1 MSSLTADFA
10 TTPAPQH
17 PRAASRTGWQRLGA
31 RVARVLGAG
40 LWMAALAV
48 QAQETVCAKVK
59 IEIKQELTLERQAFD
74 AEMRIINSTDSSV
87 LENVGVVVK
96 VTDEAGTPVPISDNP
111 NDLNAKF
118 FIRLSAKKDI
128 GAADGTGMVRP
139 RSTAVLNWLLI
150 PAPGAAGNSPLGKK
164 YLVGATLR
172 YRYNGED
179 TVLDVA
185 PDVIKVKPLPQLSL
199 DYFLPAEVEGDD
211 PLTPEVEPVQPFT
224 LGLRVKNNGV
234 ATAKNLAIDSAQ
246 PKIIENKQ
254 GLLVGFKLTGSYV
267 GDVPAPNTLLAK
279 LGDVPGNTSKTARWI
294 MESTLSGRFTEFT
307 AKFSHA
313 DELGGAMTSLLQ
325 GTQAHTLVRD
335 VRVDLPGRDTVRDF
349 LAQDGDVLRVYE
361 SEGQDTVVTNHSAVA
376 TLGTGSGGS
385 GYALNFPVTA
395 GFVYVRLPDPNAGAR
410 ALGVIQRSDGKVLAP
425 ENVWLSRTRNVET
438 KKWEYWF
445 NVFDVNSTGVY
456 TTEFKAPPVEIQ
468 PPALQFIADQTVQE
482 GRQVSFLVEASGKN
496 GKLVTLTASPLP
508 AGAKWLPQAA
518 DPAAPALARSV
529 FDWTPARGSKGDY
542 LINYTAND
550 GLMSTSRSAKIT
562 VKAAP
567 LLKLPALPRVV
578 SPLAGAR
585 QGLSWTGTEFQANP
599 LPLTAALAGGEFDSA
614 TSLVFEL
621 YDDAEYSQLLA
632 SATVAPA
639 SVGGV
644 MQATWSVAAD
654 FRFNRKYWWRVRAT
668 DGTLSSPW
676 VEAWFFTNQG
686 NVRPPYPVK
695 LTDST
700 QYNALQP
707 VLSWRN
713 VVDIDGD
720 EVQYE
725 AQVCRKLTTGETLP
739 ADNGLCLPGSSG
751 AGEVLVA
758 RSGWLPPGSDGV
770 SSWQVP
776 IPLTKGV
783 TYRWLVSALDARGV
797 RSTTPIPVYTTDT
810 GRQFFTVDPAGF
822 AAVRVLQEP
831 ADATVVNGMSV
842 TLSVRTNATR
852 ERFDL
857 DAVDTFDSM
866 DRRSSPAI
874 DAVNGVVS
882 WAVTGLQPGKTYW
895 WRVNQLT
902 VGGRAEVRSFRTNAL
917 NQPPAIPAL
926 RNPATG
932 AWVTTPY
939 PVLLAGLPKGAGGQ
953 PVQYEFELFSDATL
967 SSKLGGALQGSPS
980 WQVPVALNDG
990 AVAWWRVRAVDGQGQ
1005 ASAWSSVGS
1014 FTVLLG
1020 QQQGV
1025 SLALAYPDRAM
1036 MPVVKGG
1043 SKVQRIRWELSAMD
1057 ADVQLALYY
1066 KKVTPGSA
1074 APEDNRAVFT
1084 GQMIADGIK
1093 PAPGQRSG
1101 EWTWD
1106 VSGLPTGTYH
1116 VYAVATS
1123 AQGQGQVFAPGALV
1137 VPSDSTR
1144 AKVTLTRP
1152 NPIYEGALVDLPL
1165 SYSGMGSVPVNLD
1178 VSTAELTLVDGASVQ
1193 TRGDA
1198 SSTTLNVRYARQC
1211 LPGYARDF
1219 MTVGSL
1225 VSEDPDLMGRQ
1236 LVAPLTGL
1244 FHSVKNNIGDGYPD
1258 TYLRVCN
1265 IRVLSETKVSATSS
1279 DYVITGDLSNW
1290 HRLVYAV
1297 TMTPQVGAPIAG
1309 SHCPTIEASSGH
1321 LSFGYSEA
1329 GQVVKTTSTV
1339 TVRAKSGLSRSTMV
1353 SCGPAWKV
1361 TATETPLGN

>member
-10 TTPAPQH
+10 IPPAPQH

-31 RVARVLGAG
+31 RVVRALGAG
-40 LWMAALAV
+40 LWMAAVAV

-96 VTDEAGTPVPISDNP
+96 VTDEAGTPVLVSDNP

-150 PAPGAAGNSPLGKK
+150 PAPGAAGNAPLGKK
-164 YLVGATLR
+164 YLVGATLS

-234 ATAKNLAIDSAQ
+234 ATAKNLVIDSAQ

-254 GLLVGFKLTGSYV
+254 DLLIGFKLTGSYV

-279 LGDVPGNTSKTARWI
+279 LGDVPGNSAKTARWI

-349 LAQDGDVLRVYE
+349 LAQDGDVMRVYE

-376 TLGTGSGGS
+376 TLGAGSGGS

-395 GFVYVRLPDPNAGAR
+395 GFVYARLPDPNAGVR

-425 ENVWLSRTRNVET
+425 ENVWLSRTRNTET
-438 KKWEYWF
+438 KKWEYWL

-456 TTEFKAPPVEIQ
+456 STEFKAPPVEIQ
-468 PPALQFIADQTVQE
+468 PPALQFIADRTVQE
-482 GRQVSFLVEASGKN
+482 GQQVSFLVEASGKN
-496 GKLVTLTASPLP
+496 GKPVTLTATPLP
-508 AGAKWLPQAA
+508 TGAKWLPQAA
-518 DPAAPALARSV
+518 DPGAPALARSV

-585 QGLSWTGTEFQANP
+585 QALSWTGTEFQANP

-632 SATVAPA
+632 SATVAPV
-639 SVGGV
+639 SVGGA

-654 FRFNRKYWWRVRAT
+654 FRLNRKYWWRVRAT

-686 NVRPPYPVK
+686 NATPPRVVK
-695 LTDST
+695 LSDSA
-700 QYNALQP
+700 QYTVAQP
-707 VLSWRN
+707 LLSWRHT
-713 VVDIDGD
+713 VDGD
-720 EVQYE
+720 GDAVRYE
-725 AQVCRKLTTGETLP
+725 AQLCRKQASGEVVP
-739 ADNGLCLPGSSG
+739 ADNGACGSNS
-751 AGEVLVA
+751 AGTGDVLIA
-758 RSGWLPPGSDGV
+758 RSGWMPGGNDGV

-776 IPLTKGV
+776 LPLVKGV
-783 TYRWLVSALDARGV
+783 VYRWLVLAMDARGA
-797 RSTTPIPVYTTDT
+797 RSTTAIPVYTMD
-810 GRQFFTVDPAGF
+810 GNRQVFTVDPA
-822 AAVRVLQEP
+822 ATTPVRVLQGP
-831 ADATVVNGMSV
+831 ADKAVVSGTSV
-842 TLSVRTNATR
+842 TLAVQTNLAS
-852 ERFDL
+852 ERLDL
-857 DAVDTFDSM
+857 DTVDSFDSM
-866 DRRSSPAI
+866 DRRGSALIS
-874 DAVNGVVS
+874 AVNGVVS
-882 WAVTGLQPGKTYW
+882 WSLTDLRPGQTYW
-895 WRVNQLT
+895 WRVNQT
-902 VGGRAEVRSFRTNAL
+902 KVGGRAEVRSFRMSGP
-917 NQPPAIPAL
+917 NQAPSVPTL
-926 RNPATG
+926 RNPAQG
-932 AWVTTPY
+932 AWVTSTH
-939 PVLLAGLPKGAGGQ
+939 PVLLAGLSKDPEGQ
-953 PVQYEFELFSDATL
+953 AVQYEFELFADAAL
-967 SSKLGGALQGSPS
+967 STRLAGALQASPS
-980 WQVPVALNDG
+980 WQVPVDLADG
-990 AVAWWRVRAVDGQGQ
+990 VEAWWRVRAVDNEGL
-1005 ASAWSSVGS
+1005 ASAWSSVGRFS
-1014 FTVLLG
+1014 MRWS
-1020 QQQGV
+1020 QQQAV
-1025 SLALAYPDRAM
+1025 ALALAYPDRPM
-1036 MPVVKGG
+1036 MPVVDG
-1043 SKVQRIRWELSAMD
+1043 STKVQPIRWEVSAID
-1057 ADVQLALYY
+1057 ADVQVALYY

-1074 APEDNRAVFT
+1074 APEDSRTVFN
-1084 GQMIADGIK
+1084 GQLIADGIK

-1101 EWTWD
+1101 EWMWD
-1106 VSGLPTGTYH
+1106 VSALPTGTYY
-1116 VYAVATS
+1116 VYALATS

-1137 VPSDSTR
+1137 IPSTNQR
-1144 AKVTLTRP
+1144 AQLTMTRP
-1152 NPIYEGALVDLPL
+1152 TPIYESTRVSLPV
-1165 SYSGMGSVPVNLD
+1165 SYNGMGTAPVSLD
-1178 VSTAELTLVDGASVQ
+1178 VTSGELTLVEGSRVLTTGNAGNASVEVSY
-1193 TRGDA
+1193 G
-1198 SSTTLNVRYARQC
+1198 RQC
-1211 LPGYARDF
+1211 MSTYVKDF
-1219 MTVGSL
+1219 LTVGSL

-1236 LVAPLTGL
+1236 LVGSLTGL
-1244 FHSVKNNIGDGYPD
+1244 VHLSKNNVGSGNPESYIR
-1258 TYLRVCN
+1258 LCN

-1279 DYVITGDLSNW
+1279 DYVISADLGNLY
-1290 HRLVYAV
+1290 RLVHAV
-1297 TMTPQVGAPIAG
+1297 TAKPQVGAPIGGAQ
-1309 SHCPTIEASSGH
+1309 CPTIEASSGE
-1321 LSFGYSEA
+1321 LKFGFSEA
-1329 GQVVKTTSTV
+1329 GQVVKTASTV
-1339 TVRAKSGLSRSTMV
+1339 TVRAKSGLSRASMAF
-1353 SCGPAWKV
+1353 CGPAWILTV
-1361 TATETPLGN
+1361 TETP

>member
-10 TTPAPQH
+10 IPPAPQH

-40 LWMAALAV
+40 LWMAAVAV

-118 FIRLSAKKDI
+118 FIRLSSKKDI
-128 GAADGTGMVRP
+128 GAADGTGLVRP

-150 PAPGAAGNSPLGKK
+150 PAPGAAGNAPLGKK
-164 YLVGATLR
+164 YLVGATLS

-234 ATAKNLAIDSAQ
+234 ATAKNLVIDSAQ

-254 GLLVGFKLTGSYV
+254 DLLIGFKLTGSYV

-279 LGDVPGNTSKTARWI
+279 LGDVPGNSAKTARWI

-349 LAQDGDVLRVYE
+349 LAQDGDVMRVYE

-376 TLGTGSGGS
+376 TLGAGSGGS

-395 GFVYVRLPDPNAGAR
+395 GFVYARLPDPHAGTR

-438 KKWEYWF
+438 KKWEYWL

-456 TTEFKAPPVEIQ
+456 STEFKAPPVEIQ
-468 PPALQFIADQTVQE
+468 PPALQFIADRTVQE
-482 GRQVSFLVEASGKN
+482 GQQVSFLVEASGKN
-496 GKLVTLTASPLP
+496 GKPVTLTATPLP

-585 QGLSWTGTEFQANP
+585 QGLSWAGTAFQANP
-599 LPLTAALAGGEFDSA
+599 LPLTAALAGGEYDSA

-632 SATVAPA
+632 SATVVPV
-639 SVGGV
+639 SVGGA

-654 FRFNRKYWWRVRAT
+654 FRSNRKYWWRVRAT

-676 VEAWFFTNQG
+676 VEAWFSTNQG
-686 NVRPPYPVK
+686 NAAPPRVRKVTENYQFK
-695 LTDST
+695 DS
-700 QYNALQP
+700 QP
-707 VLSWRN
+707 VLVWRN
-713 VVDIDGD
+713 AEDVDGD
-720 EVQYE
+720 TLRYEVH
-725 AQVCRKLTTGETLP
+725 VCRWRIQGEALP
-739 ADNGLCLPGSSG
+739 ADNGLCRWNG
-751 AGEVLVA
+751 ATDEVLVA
-758 RSGWLPPGSDGV
+758 RSGLLFGGAGGETSWKVPVPLLPSTFYTWRV
-770 SSWQVP
+770 EVW
-776 IPLTKGV
+776 
-783 TYRWLVSALDARGV
+783 DARGA
-797 RSTTPIPVYTTDT
+797 RSSTYIPATFT
-810 GRQFFTVDPAGF
+810 GMDSFTVDPAAYWPVRGLMAPLD
-822 AAVRVLQEP
+822 AAEI
-831 ADATVVNGMSV
+831 TGTSV
-842 TLSVRTNATR
+842 TLSVRSNLTE
-852 ERFDL
+852 ERFDI
-857 DAVDTFDSM
+857 DTVNTFDSA
-866 DRRSSPAI
+866 DRRVGPTI
-874 DAVNGVVS
+874 KAVNGVVS
-882 WAVTGLQPGKTYW
+882 WTVTGLKPGQTYW
-895 WRVNQLT
+895 WRVDQT
-902 VGGRAEVRSFRTNAL
+902 MSGDKPEVRRFRVSVPNRAPTV
-917 NQPPAIPAL
+917 PAL
-926 RNPATG
+926 RNPG
-932 AWVTTPY
+932 HESWVTTSN
-939 PVLLAGLPKGAGGQ
+939 PVLLSGLAQDPDGQ
-953 PVQYEFELFSDATL
+953 AVQYEFEIYADAAL
-967 SSKLGGALQGSPS
+967 STKIGGVLQSSPS
-980 WQVPVALNDG
+980 WLVPMALPDG
-990 AVAWWRVRAVDGQGQ
+990 AERWWRVRAVDSQGL
-1005 ASAWSSVGS
+1005 ASAWSRTGKFSVR
-1014 FTVLLG
+1014 LE
-1020 QQQGV
+1020 QQQAV
-1025 SLALAYPDRAM
+1025 PIALTFPDRPM
-1036 MPVVKGG
+1036 QPVVDG
-1043 SKVQRIRWELSAMD
+1043 STKTQRIRWQLATVD
-1057 ADVQLALYY
+1057 ADVQVALYY
-1066 KKVTPGSA
+1066 KKVNAGST
-1074 APEDNRAVFT
+1074 APQDSRDVFS
-1084 GQMIADGIK
+1084 GQLIADGIK
-1093 PAPGQRSG
+1093 PAPGERSG
-1101 EWTWD
+1101 EWVWD
-1106 VSGLPTGTYH
+1106 ASALPVGTYY
-1116 VYAVATS
+1116 VYAVASSTR
-1123 AQGQGQVFAPGALV
+1123 GQGQAFAPGALV
-1137 VPSDSTR
+1137 IPSGNQRGLVS
-1144 AKVTLTRP
+1144 LSRP
-1152 NPIYEGALVDLPL
+1152 AVINEGDRVSFPL
-1165 SYSGMGSVPVNLD
+1165 NYSGMGAAPVSLD
-1178 VSTAELTLVDGASVQ
+1178 AAIAELGVLNGARVI
-1193 TRGDA
+1193 TAADA
-1198 SSTTLNVRYARQC
+1198 GSASLEVTYGRQC
-1211 LPGYARDF
+1211 VQSLISDF
-1219 MTVGSL
+1219 VGIGSL

-1236 LVAPLTGL
+1236 VLQPVTGA
-1244 FHSVKNNIGDGYPD
+1244 FTYTKNNVTAGSVGLG
-1258 TYLRVCN
+1258 LRLCN
-1265 IRVLSETKVSATSS
+1265 IRVLSETKVNATSS
-1279 DYVITGDLSNW
+1279 DYVLSADLGNAY
-1290 HRLVYAV
+1290 RFLYAV
-1297 TMTPQVGAPIAG
+1297 TAKPQAGAPIGG
-1309 SHCPTIEASSGH
+1309 SNCPTIEAASGE
-1321 LSFGYSEA
+1321 LSFGSSFAY
-1329 GQVVKTTSTV
+1329 QTVKTNSTV
-1339 TVRAKSGLSRSTMV
+1339 TVRAKSGLSRAGMA
-1353 SCGPAWKV
+1353 SCGPAWALTFTL
-1361 TATETPLGN
+1361 TAPSP

>member
-1 MSSLTADFA
+1 M
-10 TTPAPQH
+10 
-17 PRAASRTGWQRLGA
+17 GWQRLGA

-40 LWMAALAV
+40 LWMAAVAV

-118 FIRLSAKKDI
+118 FIRLSSKKDI

-164 YLVGATLR
+164 YLVGATLS

-279 LGDVPGNTSKTARWI
+279 LGDVPGNSAKTARWI

-349 LAQDGDVLRVYE
+349 LAQDGDVMRVYE

-395 GFVYVRLPDPNAGAR
+395 GFVYVRLPDPNAGTR

-425 ENVWLSRTRNVET
+425 ENVWLSRTRNTET

-456 TTEFKAPPVEIQ
+456 STEFKAPPVEIQ
-468 PPALQFIADQTVQE
+468 PPALQFIADRTVQE
-482 GRQVSFLVEASGKN
+482 GQQVSFLVEASGKN
-496 GKLVTLTASPLP
+496 GKPVTLSATPLP
-508 AGAKWLPQAA
+508 AGAQWLPQAA

-599 LPLTAALAGGEFDSA
+599 VPLTAALAGGEFDSA

-654 FRFNRKYWWRVRAT
+654 FRFNRRYWWRVRAT

-686 NVRPPYPVK
+686 NTAPPQVRKVTDNYSFNTMQPL
-695 LTDST
+695 LT
-700 QYNALQP
+700 
-707 VLSWRN
+707 WRN
-713 VVDIDGD
+713 VEDVDGD
-720 EVQYE
+720 EVRYE
-725 AQVCRKLTTGETLP
+725 VHLCRFAAFYETMP
-739 ADNGLCLPGSSG
+739 ADNGLCANNGLSD
-751 AGEVLVA
+751 EILVA
-758 RSGWLPPGSDGV
+758 RSGLLKGGPNGRT
-770 SSWQVP
+770 SWQMPAPMQIYTLHAWRV
-776 IPLTKGV
+776 
-783 TYRWLVSALDARGV
+783 AAFDARGARMTSPMPV
-797 RSTTPIPVYTTDT
+797 FNPNGFIYPDTKAYWATRSLV
-810 GRQFFTVDPAGF
+810 A
-822 AAVRVLQEP
+822 P
-831 ADATVVNGMSV
+831 ADGAVVNGTSV
-842 TLSVRTNATR
+842 TLTVNSTSNR
-852 ERFDL
+852 ERL
-857 DAVDTFDSM
+857 DIDTVDTFDSP
-866 DRRSSPAI
+866 DRRIGPFIA
-874 DAVNGVVS
+874 AVNGSVG
-882 WAVTGLQPGKTYW
+882 WTVTGLKPGQTYW
-895 WRVNQLT
+895 WRVEQSMI
-902 VGGRAEVRSFRTNAL
+902 GGNSEVRSFRVGTPNRA
-917 NQPPAIPAL
+917 PGVPSL
-926 RNPATG
+926 RNPAPG
-932 AWVTTPY
+932 SWVTTAN
-939 PVLLAGLPKGAGGQ
+939 PVLLAGAAKDPDGQ
-953 PVQYEFELFSDATL
+953 AVQYEFELYADVAL
-967 SSKLGGALQGSPS
+967 SSKVGGALQAAPS
-980 WQVPVALNDG
+980 WLVPTALLDG
-990 AVAWWRVRAVDGQGQ
+990 SERWWRVRAVDSQGL
-1005 ASAWSSVGS
+1005 ASAWSPANKFSVR
-1014 FTVLLG
+1014 LE
-1020 QQQGV
+1020 QQQAV
-1025 SLALAYPDRAM
+1025 PVAVAFPDRPM
-1036 MPVVKGG
+1036 LPVTDGG
-1043 SKVQRIRWELSAMD
+1043 TKTQRIRWQLASVD
-1057 ADVQLALYY
+1057 ADVQVALYY
-1066 KKVTPGSA
+1066 KKVTAGSPA
-1074 APEDNRAVFT
+1074 AQDSRETFF
-1084 GQMIADGIK
+1084 GQLIADGIK
-1093 PAPGQRSG
+1093 PAPGVRSG
-1101 EWTWD
+1101 EWVWD
-1106 VSGLPTGTYH
+1106 VSTLPVGTYY
-1116 VYAVATS
+1116 VYAIANS
-1123 AQGQGQVFAPGALV
+1123 GHGQGQAFAPGALV
-1137 VPSDSTR
+1137 IPSNVDR
-1144 AKVTLTRP
+1144 AKVTLGRP
-1152 NPIYEGALVDLPL
+1152 ASINEGERVSFPL
-1165 SYSGMGSVPVNLD
+1165 TYSGMGNAPVSLD
-1178 VSTAELTLVDGASVQ
+1178 ATVGELSILDGARVL
-1193 TRGDA
+1193 TAGDSGSA
-1198 SSTTLNVRYARQC
+1198 TLEVSYGRQC
-1211 LPGYARDF
+1211 LPSRINDF
-1219 MTVGSL
+1219 ITLGSL
-1225 VSEDPDLMGRQ
+1225 VSEDPDLIGRSV
-1236 LVAPLTGL
+1236 VAPQSGQ
-1244 FHSVKNNIGDGYPD
+1244 FNFVGNSVGENAYVTPS
-1258 TYLRVCN
+1258 LRICN
-1265 IRVLSETKVSATSS
+1265 LRVLSETKVNATSS
-1279 DYVITGDLSNW
+1279 DYVLTGDFANAHYLQ
-1290 HRLVYAV
+1290 YAV
-1297 TMTPQVGAPIAG
+1297 TAKPQVGAPIAG
-1309 SHCPTIEASSGH
+1309 SNCPTIEAASGELKFGSSNV
-1321 LSFGYSEA
+1321 L
-1329 GQVVKTTSTV
+1329 QTVRTNSTV
-1339 TVRAKSGLSRSTMV
+1339 TVRAKSGLSRGSMV
-1353 SCGPAWKV
+1353 SCGPAWSFTL
-1361 TATETPLGN
+1361 TAESPN